1 MLARGL
7 GRKKALGSC
16 NMEWFCLVASVWRR
30 SPLFSGLFS
39 ERPAVSA
46 ALPSRSAAVFR
57 RRSSLFSVGLS
68 HTGEA
73 FFPLRSQKNL
83 LLTSLSHSLS
93 PVCYRLDNPSCCEL
107 SSICTTVRA
116 SSTRFSAEWRNQHG
130 QFATFSERFGRLYK
144 RREWGIVSFFSS
156 RCLPQCVHADP
167 PLGVTCRFSEALIG
181 RGSCQ

>member
-93 PVCYRLDNPSCCEL
+93 LRCVTAWTIPHA
-107 SSICTTVRA
+107 A
-116 SSTRFSAEWRNQHG
+116 SSPASARPLEPLPRGFLPNEEINTDNSRLFVKDLGDYINAASEGLYLFSLAVVFRSVCMLTR
-130 QFATFSERFGRLYK
+130 
-144 RREWGIVSFFSS
+144 
-156 RCLPQCVHADP
+156 P
-167 PLGVTCRFSEALIG
+167 
-181 RGSCQ
+181 